1 MSTKSNPRP
10 SSPRRFFAR
19 IYGHLESKDE
29 SVNKTEDLTAGFD
42 DKTDSDQVIRD
53 SRLRVK
59 RFVEIK
65 NCAEPGEG
73 DDGDEGDDEEEEV
86 KRELVIKDKVVDK
99 VESKEII
106 GGELI
111 DSNFSRPFLPHGI
124 FAGSATHPLH
134 HLAHG
139 GHPVPSMPSH
149 LQNLAGHPA
158 DSHFHGFSAFL
169 ARRRRKEGRPR
180 RQRTTFSGEQTARL
194 ELEYHRGEYISRSR
208 RFELASALRLT
219 ETQIKIWFQNRR
231 AKDKRIE
238 KAQLDQQ
245 YRNFAV
251 SNALANFPVYSN
263 FCGLCFYKD
272 PNRELT
278 PHACIS
284 SPYRP
289 DIMIKSLQDKNR
301 ASSSS
306 SSSSESSEIPP
317 IAISPI

>member
-1 MSTKSNPRP
+1 MSIKSNPRP

-19 IYGHLESKDE
+19 IYGHLETK
-29 SVNKTEDLTAGFD
+29 A
-42 DKTDSDQVIRD
+42 TDSDTISNRNSENKIVNKNEVNSED
-53 SRLRVK
+53 SIAKNFAGTESRVLLK
-59 RFVEIK
+59 RFAGVRDKRSEDK
-65 NCAEPGEG
+65 DDDNNENENKDEDRTNGEVKKELTNEVVGGEG
-73 DDGDEGDDEEEEV
+73 D
-86 KRELVIKDKVVDK
+86 
-99 VESKEII
+99 
-106 GGELI
+106 
-111 DSNFSRPFLPHGI
+111 NNYSRTFLPQL
-124 FAGSATHPLH
+124 FAGSATHLH
-134 HLAHG
+134 HLAHA
-139 GHPVPSMPSH
+139 GHPVTSMPSH
-149 LQNLAGHPA
+149 LHNLAGHPA

-245 YRNFAV
+245 YRNLAV

-284 SPYRP
+284 SYRP
-289 DIMIKSLQDKNR
+289 DIMIKSLKDKNQPC
-301 ASSSS
+301 SS
-306 SSSSESSEIPP
+306 SSSSEISDNPP